1 MDFVIIMCMVGIISL
16 AGIVVNNA
24 IVLIDFIEL
33 SKKRLKRELGI
44 TGRLDREDAIR
55 AKEWIDSD
63 EEEWLCSFISICRSF
78 QIEPDCLRKRIHE
91 RVEVLRDP
99 PLQKAA

>member
-1 MDFVIIMCMVGIISL
+1 VRLTVARSRNPL
-16 AGIVVNNA
+16 ENA
-24 IVLIDFIEL
+24 QQQF
-33 SKKRLKRELGI
+33 REA
-44 TGRLDREDAIR
+44 E
-55 AKEWIDSD
+55 EWIDSD